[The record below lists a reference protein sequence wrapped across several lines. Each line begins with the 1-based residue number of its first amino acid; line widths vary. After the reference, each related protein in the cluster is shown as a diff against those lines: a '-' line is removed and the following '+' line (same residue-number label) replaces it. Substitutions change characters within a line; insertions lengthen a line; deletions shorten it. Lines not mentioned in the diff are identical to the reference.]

1 MSVAWPLVIYY
12 DASCPLCREE
22 MHALAS
28 HDHDRRLRLVDA
40 SSPGFSDADTL
51 AAGLKTSD
59 LMRLI
64 HARDIEGRWYR
75 GVEVFEL
82 AYGAAGLAGI
92 ARLWGHPR
100 LRPLWDRLYPWIARL
115 RQPLS
120 RLRLNRLYGALV
132 RRAAARAQRR
142 ASACANAACAMP
154 DAGTRD
160 RHSRADS

>member
-1 MSVAWPLVIYY
+1 MIAAWPLVIYY

-22 MHALAS
+22 MHALTS
-28 HDHDRRLRLVDA
+28 HDNEHRLRLVDA
-40 SSPGFSDADTL
+40 SSHAFDDADTR
-51 AAGLKTSD
+51 AVGLTTAE

-64 HARDIEGRWYR
+64 HARDAEGRWYR

-82 AYGAAGLAGI
+82 AYGAAGLVGI

-100 LRPLWDRLYPWIARL
+100 LRPLWDRLYPWIARY

-132 RRAAARAQRR
+132 RRAAIRAQHR
-142 ASACANAACAMP
+142 AAACKDGACP
-154 DAGTRD
+154 LPGPARVGAGPE
-160 RHSRADS
+160 ADS

>member
-1 MSVAWPLVIYY
+1 MSTAWPLVIYY

-22 MHALAS
+22 MHALVA
-28 HDHDRRLRLVDA
+28 HDRDQRLQLVDA
-40 SSPGFSDADTL
+40 SGPDFNDAATL
-51 AAGLKTSD
+51 SAGLGAPE

-64 HARDIEGRWYR
+64 HARDAQGRWYR

-82 AYGAAGLAGI
+82 AYGAAGLAGM
-92 ARLWGHPR
+92 ARFWGHPR
-100 LRPLWDRLYPWIARL
+100 LRPFWDRIYPWVARF

-142 ASACANAACAMP
+142 ASGCAQGVCNLPGATWQDGAP
-154 DAGTRD
+154 
-160 RHSRADS
+160 

>member
-1 MSVAWPLVIYY
+1 MNAAWPLVIYY

-22 MHALAS
+22 MHALAG
-28 HDHDRRLRLVDA
+28 HDREHRLRLVDA
-40 SSPGFSDADTL
+40 SGSWSGDADTQ
-51 AAGLKTSD
+51 AAGLTSAE

-64 HARDIEGRWYR
+64 HARDAEGRWYR

-82 AYGAAGLAGI
+82 AYGAAGLVSI

-100 LRPLWDRLYPWIARL
+100 LRPLWDRIYPWIARF

-142 ASACANAACAMP
+142 AAACKDGACP
-154 DAGTRD
+154 LPEAAPGHR
-160 RHSRADS
+160 R

>member
-1 MSVAWPLVIYY
+1 MSAAWPLVIYY

-22 MHALAS
+22 MHALLA
-28 HDHDRRLRLVDA
+28 HDAQARLQLVDA
-40 SSPGFSDADTL
+40 SPGTFEDEHTR
-51 AAGLKTSD
+51 AAGID
-59 LMRLI
+59 HAALMRSI
-64 HARDIEGRWYR
+64 HARDRDGRWYR

-92 ARLWGHPR
+92 AAMWGHPR
-100 LRPLWDRLYPWIARL
+100 LRPLWDRLYPWVARF

-142 ASACANAACAMP
+142 AGACAAGACAVSAAP
-154 DAGTRD
+154 PPGPETPG
-160 RHSRADS
+160 